1 MKKILA
7 LLLAVLMIVGLTAC
21 GGASD
26 DPKDEVKEYTI
37 KVWTPAE
44 DQAEGNNWLVKMEEK
59 FAAAHPEWKIN
70 WTNESLSEGDA
81 AGTVTAD
88 ITASAD
94 IYMFA
99 NDQLGNLI
107 TAGGLTK
114 LGGKFETQV
123 KTDNT
128 DFMINTV
135 THTDGGVYGFPVT
148 SNTWFMYY
156 NKDVF
161 SEEDVKSLD
170 TMLTKGKVAL
180 PMTVSWYSGCFFL
193 GCGGT
198 VFGTAGNDAAAG
210 IQFGEANGG
219 YIAAHKMVE
228 LINHSNVIAAGGEV
242 GKLIDG
248 EVAASFSG
256 SWDYTSAKNALGD
269 KLGVTVLPKFTA
281 EGKEYQMKA
290 LSGSKCVGVNPNSGS
305 VEGKQLVCTEFAAFL
320 ASEEAQM
327 ERYNMRNVV
336 PAAKNLQANDTIKND
351 PVAQAEIATINNASV
366 VQSALP
372 EMANYWDPLNT
383 YANQIVSGEI
393 HDGNCEEYVDTM
405 MTQMNKK

>member
-7 LLLAVLMIVGLTAC
+7 LLLAVLMIVGMAAC
-21 GGASD
+21 TGSETD
-26 DPKDEVKEYTI
+26 VEEYTI

-70 WTNESLSEGDA
+70 WVNESLSEGDA
-81 AGTVTAD
+81 AGTVTGD

-94 IYMFA
+94 VYMFA

-123 KTDNT
+123 KNDNT
-128 DFMINTV
+128 EFMINTV
-135 THTDGGVYGFPVT
+135 THTDGGIYGFPVT

-156 NKDVF
+156 NKEVF
-161 SEEDVKSLD
+161 SADEVKSLD
-170 TMLTKGKVAL
+170 TMIAEAKVAL
-180 PMTVSWYSGCFFL
+180 PLPTGWYAGCFFL

-198 VFGTAGNDAAAG
+198 VFGAAGNDAAAG
-210 IQFGEANGG
+210 IAFGQANGG
-219 YIAAHKMVE
+219 YIAAAKMVE
-228 LINHSNVIAAGGEV
+228 LINHANVLESAGV

-248 EVAASFSG
+248 EVAAAFSG
-256 SWDYTSAKNALGD
+256 SWDYAGAKEALGD

-281 EGKEYQMKA
+281 EGKEYQMTA
-290 LSGSKCVGVNPNSGS
+290 LSGSKCVGVNPNSGAE
-305 VEGKQLVCTEFAAFL
+305 EGKQLVATEFAAFL
-320 ASEEAQM
+320 ASADAQL

-336 PAAKNLQANDTIKND
+336 PAAKSLQETDTIKND
-351 PVAQAEIATINNASV
+351 PVAQAEIATINNASA

-372 EMANYWDPLNT
+372 EMANYWSPVET
-383 YANQIVSGEI
+383 FANQIINGEI
-393 HDGNCEEYVDTM
+393 LAHNYAEYVDEM
-405 MTQMNKK
+405 MAQLNPEK